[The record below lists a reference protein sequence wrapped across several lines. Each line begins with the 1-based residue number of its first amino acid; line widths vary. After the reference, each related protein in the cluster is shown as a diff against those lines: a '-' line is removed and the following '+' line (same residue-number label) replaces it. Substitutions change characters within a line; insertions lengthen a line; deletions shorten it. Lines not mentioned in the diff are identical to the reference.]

1 MADIKT
7 KSSKKGTIKTI
18 DKQIVG
24 IQKTKDRLTQT
35 KERIRENTDKTED
48 SETNYAIN
56 KISNTSQNAPYKIEK
71 LNRYGKNSVNQT
83 KENIIKTNEKVKY
96 IKKRNHAKSVAKKI
110 VNNSKI
116 AKSTENKIKN
126 INYTGKQTIKTAEA
140 IGKNA
145 KEMTKASLKASQK
158 MGYATEKMVQK
169 TIDGTK
175 KMLKGTISS
184 VKAIIAG
191 TKALIS
197 ALIAGGSLV
206 LIMVILICLI
216 GMMCNSIFGIF
227 FSSQKTSSSSTSQS
241 ITMSNVI
248 SDLNTEFM
256 NKITK
261 IQKDNPYDEYDIT
274 GSRSN
279 WKDVLTIY
287 SVKVKGND
295 NAELVTLDDNKV
307 KTLKDIFWK
316 MNTISFTKETETKK
330 NDKEETET
338 YTKLHIKITGKTVK
352 QMQEEYNFNAQQI
365 LQVAEL
371 QKDEFNS
378 LWSDVIY
385 GSSVGNSDIVEVA
398 RSQIGN
404 VGGEPYWSWY
414 GFKSRVEWCAT
425 FVSWCANEC
434 GYIESGV
441 IPKFAGCQI
450 EGVEWFQACGLW
462 KDGGYIP
469 KAGDII
475 FFDWAD
481 KHDGHSDHV
490 GIVEKVENDRVYTI
504 EGNSSDSCRQRDYD
518 INDFQI
524 QGYGTPMY

>member
-1 MADIKT
+1 
-7 KSSKKGTIKTI
+7 
-18 DKQIVG
+18 
-24 IQKTKDRLTQT
+24 
-35 KERIRENTDKTED
+35 
-48 SETNYAIN
+48 
-56 KISNTSQNAPYKIEK
+56 
-71 LNRYGKNSVNQT
+71 
-83 KENIIKTNEKVKY
+83 
-96 IKKRNHAKSVAKKI
+96 
-110 VNNSKI
+110 
-116 AKSTENKIKN
+116 
-126 INYTGKQTIKTAEA
+126 
-140 IGKNA
+140 
-145 KEMTKASLKASQK
+145 
-158 MGYATEKMVQK
+158 
-169 TIDGTK
+169 
-175 KMLKGTISS
+175 MLKGTISS

-227 FSSQKTSSSSTSQS
+227 FSSQKTSSSSSQS
-241 ITMSNVI
+241 VTMSNVI

-256 NKITK
+256 GKITK

-274 GSRSN
+274 GSRSS

-287 SVKVKGND
+287 SVKVKSND
-295 NAELVTLDDNKV
+295 KAEIVTLDDNKV

-316 MNTISFTKETETKK
+316 MNNVSFTKETETKE
-330 NDKEETET
+330 NDKQEKTT

-352 QMQEEYNFNAQQI
+352 QMQEEYSFNAQQI

-378 LWSDVIY
+378 LWSVVIY

-414 GFKSRVEWCAT
+414 GFKSRVEWCAC

-441 IPKFAGCQI
+441 IPKFAGCQL

-462 KDGGYIP
+462 KDEGYIP
-469 KAGDII
+469 KTGDII